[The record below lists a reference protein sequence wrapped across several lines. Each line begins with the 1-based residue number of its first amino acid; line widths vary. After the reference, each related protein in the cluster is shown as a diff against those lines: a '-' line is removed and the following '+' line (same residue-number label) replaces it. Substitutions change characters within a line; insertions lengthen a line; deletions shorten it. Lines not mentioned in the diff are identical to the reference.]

1 MPIGRIRSMV
11 SDFTRERTSPSRGTS
26 PLGQICGYE
35 LSLHKHDDVL
45 DDTVGHIPFTIELI
59 SGEATMALK
68 PDFNQL
74 DCEIKQTYSLF
85 LRAYDCAA
93 GQQRRYSER

>member
-1 MPIGRIRSMV
+1 MV
-11 SDFTRERTSPSRGTS
+11 SDATRMRTSSSRGTS
-26 PLGQICGYE
+26 PSGQICGYE

-45 DDTVGHIPFTIELI
+45 DDTIGHIPFAIELVN
-59 SGEATMALK
+59 GEATIALK

-85 LRAYDCAA
+85 VRAYDCAP
-93 GQQRRYSER
+93 GEQRRYSER